1 MLQEGFASGRAGA
14 TEMRKSW
21 YDPTAAESVR
31 VLTEREAEST
41 PSRRG
46 RRPLSPV
53 SIRECLWFPFS
64 DGPGVGLMVFF
75 PPLLWILSL
84 PIFDVIAVLQ
94 PFTKGDWALGLLVLP
109 VFGPLL
115 FSFTMTLGYI
125 LVFLGQMLVAS
136 ALGETDQ
143 PRWPEWHPHEIMEGI
158 GRWVWAFLLGF
169 ALGGFPLMLYW
180 KSCGDIDWIDWI
192 VFADLVIA
200 GAGVALMALAAS
212 LLHDNIVAANP
223 YTVLMAIW
231 RTGWE
236 YIKPSVVAGVS
247 LMLLA
252 GAFWAVLFYMPTMT
266 IAAIALWL
274 YWVFALYAAMVVVR
288 IIGLTYYIHSADLAW
303 FRRRPRWGTPA
314 RFGRIYSNS

>member
-1 MLQEGFASGRAGA
+1 
-14 TEMRKSW
+14 MRKSW
-21 YDPTAAESVR
+21 YDPTGVEAVR
-31 VLTEREAEST
+31 VLSEKEAVSA
-41 PSRRG
+41 PSWRG

-53 SIRECLWFPFS
+53 SVRECLLFPVT
-64 DGPGVGLMVFF
+64 DGPGIGLMVFF

-115 FSFTMTLGYI
+115 FSLMMTIGYV

-136 ALGETDQ
+136 ALGETDH
-143 PRWPEWHPHEIMEGI
+143 PRWPEWQPHEIMEGI

-169 ALGGFPLMLYW
+169 ALGGFPLLLYW
-180 KSCGDIDWIDWI
+180 RSCGDIDWIDWI
-192 VFADLVIA
+192 VALPTWVIV

-223 YTVLMAIW
+223 YTIFTAIW
-231 RTGWE
+231 RTGWD
-236 YIKPSVVAGVS
+236 YLKPSVVAGVA

-252 GAFWAVLFYMPTMT
+252 GSFWVVLFRMPTML
-266 IAAIALWL
+266 IAAVALWC
-274 YWVFALYAAMVVVR
+274 YWVFALYMAMVVVR
-288 IIGLTYYIHSADLAW
+288 IIGLTYYTHSSALAW
-303 FRRRPRWGTPA
+303 FRRRPKWGTPA